1 MRYYNISQIRI
12 QSNNDETY
20 NTIYSIDYKGDIQ
33 KYEVTKQFLA
43 MHNLLQ
49 YLLGYCDEI
58 ELVLRYRNNYIEYL
72 IGTEEELIKNN
83 LESIDICDCK
93 IENSNFF
100 DIIDNDYLEIDEAFL
115 YRRLVVIRFL
125 LLII

>member
-43 MHNLLQ
+43 MNILLY
-49 YLLGYCDEI
+49 YLFVYC
-58 ELVLRYRNNYIEYL
+58 
-72 IGTEEELIKNN
+72 
-83 LESIDICDCK
+83 
-93 IENSNFF
+93 
-100 DIIDNDYLEIDEAFL
+100 
-115 YRRLVVIRFL
+115 
-125 LLII
+125 

>member
-93 IENSNFF
+93 IENSNF
-100 DIIDNDYLEIDEAFL
+100 LTL
-115 YRRLVVIRFL
+115 
-125 LLII
+125 